1 MATFSSFSASATLNF
16 AATESFTNGPII
28 CFNGTVT
35 ATSSLSASNGG
46 RYVIWGASN
55 YGLTGYNY
63 LTLMTSSISGS
74 NLNVFID
81 VSKQLAG
88 VDFGAYCESIIDT
101 YVEGQNLYDLFS
113 SHYIILS
120 QSFLYPTI
128 VVSPA
133 TLSFGNV
140 YSNTQATTNFSVEGY
155 NLLTDLTISS
165 LVSGTF
171 RISTDG
177 FDYVDSLTLSPY
189 DGVISPTTLYTQFTP
204 NYILGRRSG
213 SIVFSSSVA
222 SASAFVT
229 GSGIQEPLIYTNF
242 TGFTSDYGDVLINKS
257 SSQQQFAISG
267 SYLTSNITVSA
278 GSGFLVSRISG
289 SSYSSSFVV
298 TQSGG
303 SVPLTQIYS
312 VFYPTES
319 GSPVSFITIES
330 LYATSVN
337 QLVEGTALSPSI
349 YFDPALINFGV
360 MTNGVTSS
368 QFEFLVSGSGILDHI
383 KINPGVPGTPVRI
396 SLTSG
401 SGFSASSLILTQ
413 SANLVAPTTIYT
425 VMIPVTEPA
434 GNFSSAFKLDT
445 TGSAQQLLTI
455 TGSIS

>member
-46 RYVIWGASN
+46 KYVIWGVSN
-55 YGLTGYNY
+55 SGLTGYNY
-63 LTLMTSSISGS
+63 LTLITSSITGS
-74 NLNVFID
+74 NLDAFIEL
-81 VSKQLAG
+81 SKQFAG
-88 VDFGAYCESIIDT
+88 VNFDNYCESVIDT
-101 YVEGQNLYDLFS
+101 YVEGQNLYDLFE
-113 SHYIILS
+113 SHNIILS
-120 QSFLYPTI
+120 QSFLYPTLT
-128 VVSPA
+128 VSPS
-133 TLSFGNV
+133 TMSFGNI
-140 YSNTQATTNFSVEGY
+140 YSNASSTQVFTVQGV
-155 NLLTDLTISS
+155 NLLANLTINLTNTAS
-165 LVSGTF
+165 F
-171 RISTDG
+171 KMSTDTVN
-177 FDYVDSLTLSPY
+177 YSTSLTLSPV
-189 DGVISPTTLYTQFTP
+189 DGVINPTTIYTQFLP
-204 NYILGRRSG
+204 DYILGGFSG
-213 SIVFSSSVA
+213 SIAFSSSVA
-222 SASAFVT
+222 SASIFIT
-229 GSGIQEPLIYTNF
+229 GSGIQEPLIYTDF
-242 TGFTSDYGDVLINKS
+242 TGYSGNYGSILINTS

-267 SYLTSNITVSA
+267 SYLTSSIIISA
-278 GSGFLVSRISG
+278 SSGFLVSRISG
-289 SSYSSSFVV
+289 SSYSSSLAI

-319 GSPVSFITIES
+319 GDYVNTINITS
-330 LYATSVN
+330 QYADSIS
-337 QLVEGTALSPSI
+337 QLVQGTSLTPSI

>member
-63 LTLMTSSISGS
+63 LTLITSSITGS
-74 NLNVFID
+74 NLDAFIEL
-81 VSKQLAG
+81 SKQFAG
-88 VDFGAYCESIIDT
+88 VNFDNYCESVIDT
-101 YVEGQNLYDLFS
+101 YVEGQNLYDLFE
-113 SHYIILS
+113 SHNIILS
-120 QSFLYPTI
+120 QSFLYPTLT
-128 VVSPA
+128 VSPS
-133 TLSFGNV
+133 TMSFGNV
-140 YSNTQATTNFSVEGY
+140 YSNASSTQVFTVQGV
-155 NLLTDLTISS
+155 NLLANLTINLTNTAS
-165 LVSGTF
+165 F
-171 RISTDG
+171 KISTDG
-177 FDYVDSLTLSPY
+177 IDYGSSLTLSPY
-189 DGVISPTTLYTQFTP
+189 DGVIPVTTVYALFVP
-204 NYILGRRSG
+204 DFVLGKLSG

-222 SASAFVT
+222 SASIFVT
-229 GSGIQEPLIYTNF
+229 GSGIQEPLIYADF
-242 TGFTSDYGDVLINKS
+242 TGYNEDFGAVLINTS

-267 SYLTSNITVSA
+267 SYLTSSIIISA
-278 GSGFLVSRISG
+278 SSGFLVSRISG

-337 QLVEGTALSPSI
+337 QLVQGTALSSSI

-368 QFEFLVSGSGILDHI
+368 QKEFLVSGSGILDHI
-383 KINPGVPGTPVRI
+383 QIATPPMVYM

-401 SGFSASSLILTQ
+401 SGYANVPILLTQ
-413 SANLVAPTTIYT
+413 SSNIVPLTTIYT
-425 VMIPVTEPA
+425 VAIPVGLPSGDFAST
-434 GNFSSAFKLDT
+434 FRLDT
-445 TGSAQQLLTI
+445 TGSAQQNLYL
-455 TGSIS
+455 TGSIV